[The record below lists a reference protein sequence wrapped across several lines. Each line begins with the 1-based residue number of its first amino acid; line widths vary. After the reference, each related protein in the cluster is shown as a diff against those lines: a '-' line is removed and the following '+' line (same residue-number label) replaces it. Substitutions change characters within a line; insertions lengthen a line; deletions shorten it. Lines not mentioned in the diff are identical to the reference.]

1 MSSFSTPLI
10 DLLGHALGL
19 TAQRQTLVSQN
30 IANIDTPG
38 YHARDINFRQELQQA
53 LSLDQTRE
61 DQANQTG
68 QPDQEVAGPTPFV
81 REVPGLI
88 DRPDGNNVNIDRESL
103 LMAEN
108 QLQYQTEVAVL
119 RSEFSRLQEA
129 IQGGTSQ

>member
-10 DLLGHALGL
+10 DLLGHALDL

-30 IANIDTPG
+30 IANVDTPG
-38 YHARDINFRQELQQA
+38 YHTRDLDFREELQQA

-61 DQANQTG
+61 DRANQTG
-68 QPDQEVAGPTPFV
+68 QPDQEVVGPTPFV

-103 LMAEN
+103 LLAQN

-119 RSEFSRLQEA
+119 RSEFSRVQQA
-129 IQGGTSQ
+129 ISGGSSQ

>member
-10 DLLGHALGL
+10 DLLGHALDL

-30 IANIDTPG
+30 IANVDTPG
-38 YHARDINFRQELQQA
+38 YHTRDLDFREELQQA

-68 QPDQEVAGPTPFV
+68 QQDQEAASTTPFV

-88 DRPDGNNVNIDRESL
+88 ERPDGNNVNIDRESL

-129 IQGGTSQ
+129 IQGGTGQ